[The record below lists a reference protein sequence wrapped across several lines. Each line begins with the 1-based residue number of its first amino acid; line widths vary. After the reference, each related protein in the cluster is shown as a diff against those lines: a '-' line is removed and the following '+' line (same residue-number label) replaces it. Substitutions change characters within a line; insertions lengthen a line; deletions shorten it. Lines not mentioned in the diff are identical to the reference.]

1 MPRLK
6 DDCSIYSIRNARIA
20 NIVRQKNIALNS
32 PNEFKRLKNLFNDL
46 VKLGNFPA
54 NDARGVI
61 RYSVKF
67 FDILSFFQDDGY
79 VQYLPDDLAEYV
91 DTINEVI
98 KNCGRFP
105 GQPRWNPTNTGEK
118 VTIDNMILGGVFSL
132 PIKPARYWLN
142 CSKSY
147 TLTIDYHCPAIP
159 KSKLPTKMTLAQL
172 SALIKDDKPVSA
184 DVVKSKK
191 VWATDALVFYGPYCL
206 ARVVATNGA
215 AIIDALR
222 KLFYPEER

>member
-1 MPRLK
+1 MPRHK
-6 DDCSIYSIRNARIA
+6 EDCSIYRIRNARIS
-20 NIVRQKNIALNS
+20 NIVRQRNIILNS
-32 PNEFKRLKNLFNDL
+32 PAELKRLKKLFNDL
-46 VKLGNFPA
+46 IKLGNFPA
-54 NDARGVI
+54 NDAKGVI

-67 FDILSFFQDDGY
+67 FDIISSFQDEGY
-79 VQYLPDDLAEYV
+79 VKYLPDDLVEYV

-98 KNCGRFP
+98 ENCGRFP

-184 DVVKSKK
+184 DVVKSEK

-206 ARVVATNGA
+206 SRVVATNGA

-222 KLFYPEER
+222 NIFYPDER

>member
-118 VTIDNMILGGVFSL
+118 VTIDNMILGGIFSL

-184 DVVKSKK
+184 DVVKSEK
-191 VWATDALVFYGPYCL
+191 VWTTDALVFYGPYCL

>member
-1 MPRLK
+1 
-6 DDCSIYSIRNARIA
+6 
-20 NIVRQKNIALNS
+20 
-32 PNEFKRLKNLFNDL
+32 
-46 VKLGNFPA
+46 
-54 NDARGVI
+54 
-61 RYSVKF
+61 
-67 FDILSFFQDDGY
+67 
-79 VQYLPDDLAEYV
+79 
-91 DTINEVI
+91 
-98 KNCGRFP
+98 
-105 GQPRWNPTNTGEK
+105 
-118 VTIDNMILGGVFSL
+118 MILGGVFSL

-184 DVVKSKK
+184 DVVKSEK

-206 ARVVATNGA
+206 SRVVATNGA

-222 KLFYPEER
+222 NIFYPDER

>member
-118 VTIDNMILGGVFSL
+118 VTIDNMILGGIFSL

-184 DVVKSKK
+184 DVVKSEK
-191 VWATDALVFYGPYCL
+191 VWAADALVFYGPYCL